1 MMRRDMI
8 GKAMIRILPYT
19 EPFPTQ
25 RLAAVLGAGLWLSI
39 CALEVARAA
48 NNPSKLQVALAVA
61 CVLLPITL
69 LRVSRLPM
77 YLVALYAVLV
87 PFNSLFVS
95 EGGAATLTKMLGIL
109 AGGALVFSMI
119 LKMQVVPPS
128 RAMQLL
134 LALTIY
140 AGLTVCW
147 AIDPQLALRSYF
159 IYLSYIGLYVVIAFY
174 PATESEVR
182 LVVSATIA
190 GALACAAYG
199 GFLFWQGQ
207 HVYET
212 RVSIGDAS
220 ASSWIDPNE
229 YAAALL
235 TPIAIVL
242 MTAFGT
248 RGLFKKTGWIA
259 ALLVLVY
266 GFIASGSRGG
276 MFALGAML
284 IFLILRSRFRVQLLA
299 IVPALVATIVAS
311 PIGHRLLQADL
322 ASADLRTD
330 IWKVGLA
337 SLHQYWLAGA
347 GIGNFTNAYVQ
358 YFLLTPHE
366 QLSWDRVAHSI
377 VIQSAVEYGIPGLI
391 LVVSLWYAQFIELAR
406 VRADARTRDLCLALQ
421 AGVLALFV
429 SGLSLGLMLAKYT
442 WLTFSLVALVRAA
455 LLRSQITAR
464 EQATSSR
471 RSSGAYRE

>member
-1 MMRRDMI
+1 
-8 GKAMIRILPYT
+8 
-19 EPFPTQ
+19 
-25 RLAAVLGAGLWLSI
+25 
-39 CALEVARAA
+39 
-48 NNPSKLQVALAVA
+48 
-61 CVLLPITL
+61 
-69 LRVSRLPM
+69 
-77 YLVALYAVLV
+77 
-87 PFNSLFVS
+87 
-95 EGGAATLTKMLGIL
+95 MLGIL

-442 WLTFSLVALVRAA
+442 WLTFSLIALVRAA

>member
-1 MMRRDMI
+1 
-8 GKAMIRILPYT
+8 MIRILPYH
-19 EPFPTQ
+19 EPFPAQ
-25 RLAAVLGAGLWLSI
+25 RLAAVLGAGLWLGI
-39 CALEVARAA
+39 CAIEVAQAL
-48 NNPSKLQVALAVA
+48 NHPSKLQIALAVA
-61 CVLLPITL
+61 CALLPIAL

-77 YLVALYAVLV
+77 YLVAAYAVLV

-95 EGGAATLTKMLGIL
+95 EGGAATFTKILGIL

-119 LKMQVVPPS
+119 LKMQVVPTS
-128 RAMQLL
+128 RALRLL

-159 IYLSYIGLYVVIAFY
+159 VYLSYIALYVVIAFY
-174 PATESEVR
+174 PATENDVR
-182 LVVSATIA
+182 LMVSATIA
-190 GALACAAYG
+190 GALVCAAYG
-199 GFLFWQGQ
+199 GFLLWQGQ

-212 RVSIGDAS
+212 RVSIGNAS
-220 ASSWIDPNE
+220 AASWIDPNE
-229 YAAALL
+229 YAASLL
-235 TPIAIVL
+235 TPIAVVL
-242 MTAFGT
+242 VTALGT
-248 RGLFKKTGWIA
+248 RGLFKKAGWIA
-259 ALLVLVY
+259 ALLVFVY

-284 IFLILRSRFRVQLLA
+284 IFLIVRSRFRIQVLA
-299 IVPALVATIVAS
+299 IVPALIAVIVAS
-311 PIGHRLLQADL
+311 PIGHRLMQADL
-322 ASADLRTD
+322 ATADLRTD

-337 SLHQYWLAGA
+337 SLQQYWLAGA

-366 QLSWDRVAHSI
+366 QLSWDRVAHSVI
-377 VIQSAVEYGIPGLI
+377 IQSAVEYGIPGLI
-391 LVVSLWYAQFIELAR
+391 LVLSLWYAQFIELAR
-406 VRADARTRDLCLALQ
+406 VRADARTRDLCIALQ
-421 AGVLALFV
+421 AGVLGLFV

-464 EQATSSR
+464 EQAISSKT
-471 RSSGAYRE
+471 SSGAYRE